1 MEGGAEGICICT
13 EEHKI
18 KYEYHVEQKQISLFA
33 QGKVVICMMNNMNN
47 YFIKHFCLNFTYK
60 LLVVAKL
67 HLDLEFVH
75 FHPQADSPNNA
86 PLPQTFLHPQ
96 KAQHNPQN
104 LEIYR
109 FQCNQ
114 NQPTFHV
121 LTFYFNKFHITHA
134 YQFIYK
140 YMYIYMYTGVKK

>member
-1 MEGGAEGICICT
+1 MEAFPDSERRQERRFIRKG
-13 EEHKI
+13 
-18 KYEYHVEQKQISLFA
+18 
-33 QGKVVICMMNNMNN
+33 VVMN
-47 YFIKHFCLNFTYK
+47 IH
-60 LLVVAKL
+60 
-67 HLDLEFVH
+67 HE
-75 FHPQADSPNNA
+75 
-86 PLPQTFLHPQ
+86 

-134 YQFIYK
+134 YQFIYTC
-140 YMYIYMYTGVKK
+140 IYTGVKK